1 MTEALMTNDNVK
13 AAVKE
18 KYAEIA
24 KTANSCCGPSC
35 GCGTETGLAGT
46 IIMNDLYTGVDP
58 QIRKDADLGL
68 GCGTPTAFADMAEGM
83 TILDLGSGA
92 GIDVFL
98 AAKQVGPTGKAIGVD
113 MTEEMI
119 ARAEMNKKKLGLTNV
134 EFRRG
139 EIENLPVESG
149 SIDRILSNCVINL
162 VPDKKQ
168 AFAEMYRVLKP
179 GGKFT
184 VSDIVSIGQLPTTL
198 RANLLEWAGCVAGAL
213 DRNEYLTVI
222 QNAGFRDVTVVAE
235 KPYNLGPKSPFGL
248 HSITVSAAK

>member
-1 MTEALMTNDNVK
+1 MNDDDDIK
-13 AAVKE
+13 AAVKA

-24 KTANSCCGPSC
+24 KAANSCCGPSC
-35 GCGTETGLAGT
+35 GCGTESGVAGT
-46 IIMNDLYTGVDP
+46 ITMNDLYAGADSR
-58 QIRKDADLGL
+58 IRNEADLGL
-68 GCGTPTAFADMAEGM
+68 GCGTPTAYADIAEGM
-83 TILDLGSGA
+83 TVLDLGSGA

-98 AAKQVGPTGKAIGVD
+98 AAKQVGPTGRVIGVD

-119 ARAEMNKKKLGLTNV
+119 ARAETNRKKLGMTNV
-134 EFRRG
+134 KFRKG

-162 VPDKKQ
+162 VPEKEQ

-184 VSDIVSIGQLPTTL
+184 VSDIVSIGEIPSAL

-213 DRNEYLTVI
+213 DRNEYLAVI
-222 QNAGFRDVTVVAE
+222 QNAGFREVIVVAE
-235 KPYNLGPKSPFGL
+235 KSYDLGDSSSFGL
-248 HSITVSAAK
+248 HSITVSAIK

>member
-1 MTEALMTNDNVK
+1 MNNDDIK
-13 AAVKE
+13 AAVKT

-24 KTANSCCGPSC
+24 KAANSCCGPSC
-35 GCGTETGLAGT
+35 GCGTDPGLAGT
-46 IIMNDLYTGVDP
+46 ITMNDLYTGADS
-58 QIRKDADLGL
+58 QIRKEADLGL
-68 GCGTPTAFADMAEGM
+68 GCGTPTSFADIAEGM
-83 TILDLGSGA
+83 TVLDLGSGA

-98 AAKQVGPTGKAIGVD
+98 AAKQVGPTGKVIGVD

-119 ARAEMNKKKLGLTNV
+119 ARAETNKKKLGLSNV
-134 EFRRG
+134 EFRKG

-162 VPDKKQ
+162 VPEKKV

-184 VSDIVSIGQLPTTL
+184 VSDIVSIGQIPSAV

-222 QNAGFRDVTVVAE
+222 KNAGFRDVNVVAE
-235 KPYNLGPKSPFGL
+235 KSYNLDGNSSFGL
-248 HSITVSAAK
+248 HSITVSATK